1 MRLHITALTL
11 LALCA
16 CVTSGEVTS
25 PGKDLEA
32 VRDFVIASE
41 LQELNSI
48 RLNEQI
54 KILYVNDYYVIVPNR
69 RDQYLIEFRGRCSEL
84 RERRWLSG
92 MIDIRVNAKMLYSD
106 YDTIRGCVI
115 GKIFEI
121 EESQLEELRVLGDAP
136 GNEISVSHEG

>member
-1 MRLHITALTL
+1 MRLHITALAL
-11 LALCA
+11 MALCGCA
-16 CVTSGEVTS
+16 TSGDMKV

-41 LQELNSI
+41 LQEINSI

-54 KILYVNDYYVIVPNR
+54 KILYVNDYYVILPNR
-69 RDQYLIEFRGRCSEL
+69 SDRYLIEFRGRCTEL
-84 RERRWLSG
+84 RERKWVSD
-92 MIDIRVNAKMLYSD
+92 MIDIRVNSKMLYSD

-115 GKIFEI
+115 GRIFEI

-136 GNEISVSHEG
+136 GNGISVSHEG